1 MAVDDGTTLY
11 EDDDYYNQADDYYVE
26 LGARRQSVPPDTTGA
41 AARTNTTPPPFNNQN
56 HRGFRV
62 QYRAFAAMALPYYFG
77 SQQQS
82 SRAPRMLFGIMMG
95 LTLLHSA
102 VRVVFSYLARDFW
115 SALSENRVD
124 EFYRDHAPLCPGH
137 DRVGSRQCVLSL
149 YATKAGDSLA
159 GMDDRAG
166 PAAVRLEPSC
176 LLWTRT
182 TIRRRRGWCGDEQQR
197 ENISIDNP
205 DQRIAQDVRSF
216 TEYSLSLF
224 LTVLT
229 ALIDLLCF
237 GAILFTILPRLF
249 LAIAL
254 FATVGTAMTILIG
267 RVLVQLN
274 FEKLQKEAD
283 FRFSLVRMR
292 ENAESIAFLKGEE
305 VEKRQVRHRFSR
317 VIENMHSING
327 ALRNLEFFTTY
338 YTYLTWVLPIL
349 VIAPSYF
356 AGEVELGVV
365 QQAAAS
371 FSHVL
376 DDLSIL
382 VTQWESLSE
391 FSAGIDRLYTFL
403 IFIQALDP
411 DRPEGS
417 PLMSLPGQP
426 SVWNPPK
433 AAGATSTSSSKTTM
447 GIDLIQ
453 QTPVSDLGTT
463 SEVASCKDPALTIQN
478 LCLLIPG
485 VSERVLIRNLNMS
498 VPWGENLL
506 IVGPSGVGK
515 SSLLRAIAGLWD
527 AGSGSIQ
534 RVHDEDAYFLPQKPY
549 CASGSLRDQLLY
561 PATAADEDLEENSL
575 DRGSRT
581 IARVLRQRP
590 SDERLLEILKAVDLA
605 ELPGRAGLLGLDA
618 IQDWSNMLS
627 LGEQQRLAFGRIL
640 VNQPRFVIMDE
651 STSAL
656 DVEAETR
663 MYALLK
669 KMPWSSSNNGSFGSA
684 PLTYVTV
691 GHRPSLL
698 VHHDTKL
705 ILNGEQWSV
714 EPIHS

>member
-1 MAVDDGTTLY
+1 MVDDGMPY
-11 EDDDYYNQADDYYVE
+11 AYDEYKADDYME
-26 LGARRQSVPPDTTGA
+26 LGRQPEPATGA
-41 AARTNTTPPPFNNQN
+41 AARTAPPPPSNNN
-56 HRGFRV
+56 KNRGFRV
-62 QYRAFAAMALPYYFG
+62 QYRAFAAMAVPYFYN
-77 SQQQS
+77 Q
-82 SRAPRMLFGIMMG
+82 SRARVLFCIMIA
-95 LTLLHSA
+95 LTLLNSA

-115 SALSENRVD
+115 SALSENQVD
-124 EFYRDHAPLCPGH
+124 EFYAIMRNFVLAMVMLAPINVIYRFVRQKLAIH
-137 DRVGSRQCVLSL
+137 WREWMTERVLQL
-149 YATKAGDSLA
+149 YVSNRVYYGIE
-159 GMDDRAG
+159 R
-166 PAAVRLEPSC
+166 SC
-176 LLWTRT
+176 CS
-182 TIRRRRGWCGDEQQR
+182 CGGEEQQR
-197 ENISIDNP
+197 ENSIDNP

-224 LTVLT
+224 LTVLM
-229 ALIDLLCF
+229 AVIDLLCF
-237 GAILFTILPRLF
+237 SAILFSILPKLF

-292 ENAESIAFLKGEE
+292 ENAESIAFLRGEE

-317 VIENMHSING
+317 VIDNMHSING

-338 YTYLTWVLPIL
+338 YTYLTWILPIL

-382 VTQWESLSE
+382 ITQWESLSE

-403 IFIQALDP
+403 TFIQALDP
-411 DRPEGS
+411 DRPEGA
-417 PLMSLPGQP
+417 PLMSLPEMS

-433 AAGATSTSSSKTTM
+433 AAGATPSSNKTTG
-447 GIDLIQ
+447 GIDVIQ
-453 QTPVSDLGTT
+453 RTPDSDAAPTPK
-463 SEVASCKDPALTIQN
+463 EASCKDPALSIHN

-485 VSERVLIRNLNMS
+485 VHERVLIRNLNLS

-527 AGSGSIQ
+527 TGSGSIE
-534 RVHDEDAYFLPQKPY
+534 RVRDEDVYFLPQKPY
-549 CASGSLRDQLLY
+549 CATGSLRDQLLY
-561 PATAADEDLEENSL
+561 PTTAADEDLQENNP
-575 DRGSRT
+575 DHGSR
-581 IARVLRQRP
+581 AQAHVLCKCP

-605 ELPGRAGLLGLDA
+605 ELPGRAGLQGLDA

-640 VNQPRFVIMDE
+640 VNEPRFVIMDE

-656 DVEAETR
+656 DVDSETR

-669 KMPWSSSNNGSFGSA
+669 KMTWSSSNGSIFGSV

-698 VHHDTKL
+698 AHHDTKL
-705 ILNGEQWSV
+705 ILNAEQWSV
-714 EPIHS
+714 ESIHS

>member
-1 MAVDDGTTLY
+1 MMDDRTTLY
-11 EDDDYYNQADDYYVE
+11 DDDYNKADDYVE
-26 LGARRQSVPPDTTGA
+26 LGAARQQSVPDTGA
-41 AARTNTTPPPFNNQN
+41 ARTPPPSNNN
-56 HRGFRV
+56 KNHHRGFRV
-62 QYRAFAAMALPYYFG
+62 QYRAFAAMALPYFFCK
-77 SQQQS
+77 QQ
-82 SRAPRMLFGIMMG
+82 SRAPRILFIIMIG
-95 LTLLHSA
+95 LTLLNSA

-115 SALSENRVD
+115 SALSENQVD
-124 EFYRDHAPLCPGH
+124 EFYTIIRNFVLALLVLAPINVYYRFMRQKLAIH
-137 DRVGSRQCVLSL
+137 WREWMTERVLQL
-149 YATKAGDSLA
+149 YASNRRVYYGLERSCGCSTGGD
-159 GMDDRAG
+159 
-166 PAAVRLEPSC
+166 
-176 LLWTRT
+176 
-182 TIRRRRGWCGDEQQR
+182 DEQQR
-197 ENISIDNP
+197 ENSIDNP

-224 LTVLT
+224 LTVLM

-237 GAILFTILPRLF
+237 GAILFSILPRLF

-254 FATVGTAMTILIG
+254 FATLGTAMTILIG

-349 VIAPSYF
+349 VVAPSYF

-403 IFIQALDP
+403 ICIQALDP

-417 PLMSLPGQP
+417 PLMSLPGQQ
-426 SVWNPPK
+426 SVWKPPK
-433 AAGATSTSSSKTTM
+433 AAGATSSSSRTTM

-478 LCLLIPG
+478 LCLQIPG
-485 VSERVLIRNLNMS
+485 ASERVLIRNLNMS
-498 VPWGENLL
+498 LPWGENLL

-527 AGSGSIQ
+527 AGTGSIQ

-561 PATAADEDLEENSL
+561 PATAADEDLKENSL

-656 DVEAETR
+656 DVDSETK

-669 KMPWSSSNNGSFGSA
+669 NMPWSSSNGSFGSA
-684 PLTYVTV
+684 PLTYVSV

-698 VHHDTKL
+698 AHHDRKL